1 MKMMRKLL
9 SLILLVG
16 MLGVFTSCDEE
27 EEVVGVVYYPVIVTH
42 TIGNAIDYQT
52 AGLDYMTWTASMLT
66 NESLE
71 DPKEVYTYNA
81 SASNTWAN
89 GSNNTQY
96 EYTGTTTAEG
106 IDFESTL
113 LVEYE
118 TYLMKSDDDV
128 VSQWELK
135 DISADSDYYKLSGTT
150 SRTGMQYSKVYE
162 DSFESTV
169 VLSFEDLEVNRVTGF
184 IKSGVVKFTYEG
196 NSSYDVTYN
205 STGEI
210 RYSDYKSVLVI
221 D

>member
-1 MKMMRKLL
+1 MKKLL
-9 SLILLVG
+9 GLILLVG

-42 TIGNAIDYQT
+42 TIGNAIDFQT
-52 AGLDYMTWTASMLT
+52 AGLDYMTWTASMLV

-71 DPKEVYTYNA
+71 DPKEVYTYSA

-89 GSNNTQY
+89 GSNTTQY

-128 VSQWELK
+128 VSQWEMK
-135 DISADSDYYKLSGTT
+135 EISSDSDYYRLSGTT

-169 VLSFEDLEVNRVTGF
+169 VFTFDNLEVNRVTGF

-196 NSSYDVTYN
+196 NSSYGVTYN

-210 RYSDYKSVLVI
+210 RYSDYKSVLVL